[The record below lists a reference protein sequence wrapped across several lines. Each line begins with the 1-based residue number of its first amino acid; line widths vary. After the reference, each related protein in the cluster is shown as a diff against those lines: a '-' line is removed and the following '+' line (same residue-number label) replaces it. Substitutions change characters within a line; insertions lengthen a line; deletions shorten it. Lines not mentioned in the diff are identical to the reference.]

1 MNFMW
6 YLKSPLHNFFASRIG
21 KEGAFRG
28 ASKVGAGTGG
38 EKKIMF
44 VLVVYTP
51 RFWEKMGSDDTE
63 DCLKKK

>member
-1 MNFMW
+1 MW

-38 EKKIMF
+38 EKKSC
-44 VLVVYTP
+44 L
-51 RFWEKMGSDDTE
+51 FW
-63 DCLKKK
+63 